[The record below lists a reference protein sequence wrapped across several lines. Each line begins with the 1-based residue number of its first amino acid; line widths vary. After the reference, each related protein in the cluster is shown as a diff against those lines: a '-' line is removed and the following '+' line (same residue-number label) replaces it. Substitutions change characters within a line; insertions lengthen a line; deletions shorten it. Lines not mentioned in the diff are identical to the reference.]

1 MKSVEF
7 SSAFWSTEERNV
19 KKLAFRSKKWETNV
33 KHGKKPKGQM
43 DVKQNNTKTYEISR
57 VETFASNLAQLLL
70 ASVSV
75 RFGSIV

>member
-1 MKSVEF
+1 MSSFQVPFDPQKKEMWKSLPLE
-7 SSAFWSTEERNV
+7 V
-19 KKLAFRSKKWETNV
+19 KSEKLMWNMV
-33 KHGKKPKGQM
+33 KKPKGQM
-43 DVKQNNTKTYEISR
+43 YVNQNNTKTYEISR